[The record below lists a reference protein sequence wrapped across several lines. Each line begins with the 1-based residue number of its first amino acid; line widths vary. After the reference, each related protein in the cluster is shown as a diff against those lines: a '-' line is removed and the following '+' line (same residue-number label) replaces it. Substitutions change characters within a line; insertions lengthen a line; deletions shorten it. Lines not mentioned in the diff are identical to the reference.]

1 VDSKENGRLKFVA
14 DFPVSDLKPY
24 ERNPRKNDGA
34 VEAVAKSIEQFGF
47 NAPIIVDQDY
57 RVCVG
62 HTRLKAAIKRGL
74 ATVPVLVVSD
84 LTGDKF
90 KGYNIADN
98 QTGTIAEWD
107 DPVLWAEL
115 QELERAGMPADLLGF
130 DEQELRRI
138 LAKAGVGGTDADD
151 APVGPPPEVPVTQAG
166 DLWIM
171 GTHRLLCGDATQMA
185 AVNSLLDSAGVDLCV
200 TSPPYNCDI
209 AYTTYDDNKS
219 GETYLRLIRQVV
231 DNVHA
236 VLSDGRFVSW
246 NVGVSPKSQHIE
258 HANTLTA
265 CGFVFYRQIV
275 WAKQGVAFPTWHNTV
290 AAGQARRYHPNYTH
304 EMIYLFSKGDPAPGG
319 PCDLDEEFANDVW
332 KVAQSQSTVDLEG
345 ATGGRIPATRSHGS
359 HKAAAHPAAFPVSIP
374 IGAIKHLTSENEIV
388 YDPFVGSGTTI
399 IAAERLGRRCFAME
413 IDPGYCDVTVNRWE
427 KATGKKAERLAG
439 KTDTTHTLSHA

>member
-1 VDSKENGRLKFVA
+1 MAGKRATRKPKKNKEIAKHPAQSDLVETTGAKPGAPRLQLLNL
-14 DFPVSDLKPY
+14 PPSSLKPY
-24 ERNPRKNDGA
+24 ERNPRKNDDA
-34 VEAVAKSIEQFGF
+34 IEAVAKSIDHFGF

-62 HTRLKAAIKRGL
+62 HTRLKAAIKRGM

-115 QELERAGMPADLLGF
+115 QELEKAGIPAVDLGF

-138 LAKAGVGGTDADD
+138 LAKAGIGGTDADD
-151 APVGPPPEVPVTQAG
+151 APVGPPPEVPVTQPG

-171 GTHRLLCGDATQMA
+171 GAHRLLCGDATKAEDVAKLLGENTPFIMVTDPPYGVNYDPDWRSRA
-185 AVNSLLDSAGVDLCV
+185 AQHGSVCSFAARRVGKVVNDDRSDWGAAWDLFPGVAAYTWSGAGDVQIASGAALQRAGFEIRCQIIWSKPHFVFSRGQYKYRHEPCWYAIRKGQAAKWVGEV
-200 TSPPYNCDI
+200 TSSTVWDI
-209 AYTTYDDNKS
+209 ALDPNVEGGHSTQKPVECMARPIRNHGGKEDD
-219 GETYLRLIRQVV
+219 
-231 DNVHA
+231 
-236 VLSDGRFVSW
+236 
-246 NVGVSPKSQHIE
+246 
-258 HANTLTA
+258 
-265 CGFVFYRQIV
+265 
-275 WAKQGVAFPTWHNTV
+275 
-290 AAGQARRYHPNYTH
+290 
-304 EMIYLFSKGDPAPGG
+304 
-319 PCDLDEEFANDVW
+319 
-332 KVAQSQSTVDLEG
+332 
-345 ATGGRIPATRSHGS
+345 
-359 HKAAAHPAAFPVSIP
+359 
-374 IGAIKHLTSENEIV
+374 V

-427 KATGKKAERLAG
+427 NATGKKAERIPAG
-439 KTDTTHTLSHA
+439 AAVTA